1 MLALSI
7 STTPASKESDALTVI
22 GRRPQNKDAEG
33 AVASANAVLFHG
45 DVTLATLGQ
54 HAPDLARTLRSM
66 CKEAP
71 LDTYLSTALPKLP
84 SLPFDLFVS
93 RVLYV
98 SNLWGTVAC
107 WKDFF
112 QAAAACAGL

>member
-45 DVTLATLGQ
+45 DVTFATLGQ
-54 HAPDLARTLRSM
+54 HAPDLTLM
-66 CKEAP
+66 TKEEKP
-71 LDTYLSTALPKLP
+71 IQLSAAWGNGRHALIIFLRH
-84 SLPFDLFVS
+84 L
-93 RVLYV
+93 
-98 SNLWGTVAC
+98 A
-107 WKDFF
+107 
-112 QAAAACAGL
+112 